1 MIFNY
6 HLLVLR
12 HLIPD
17 LEVIGVKGGS
27 CVTAQ
32 VCIDYLFFSP
42 PPFKIMR
49 R

>member
-32 VCIDYLFFSP
+32 VCIDYKFLPIFFN
-42 PPFKIMR
+42 IMGR
-49 R
+49 